1 MAPSTQRPDAGREA
15 THYSPMVAY
24 VNYAKN
30 ILETPAI
37 LELLV
42 LGLFRPFNK
51 IEFSI
56 DGSFQD
62 CFIFVKA
69 FWDNSENSTLILTS
83 FKKFLFV
90 MNR

>member
-1 MAPSTQRPDAGREA
+1 MQ
-15 THYSPMVAY
+15 
-24 VNYAKN
+24 KN

-42 LGLFRPFNK
+42 LGLFRAFNK

-56 DGSFQD
+56 ARRFQN

-69 FWDNSENSTLILTS
+69 FLDNSETSTLMLTS
-83 FKKFLFV
+83 FTKFLFV
-90 MNR
+90 VNR